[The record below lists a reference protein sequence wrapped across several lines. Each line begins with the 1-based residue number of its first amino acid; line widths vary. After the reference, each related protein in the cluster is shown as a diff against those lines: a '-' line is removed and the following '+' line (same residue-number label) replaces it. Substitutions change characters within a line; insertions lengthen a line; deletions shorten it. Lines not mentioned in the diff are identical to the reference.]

1 MNKPKFYKVL
11 STLAASTL
19 LLSACGGA
27 DSGSK
32 KTSTSSNNKQVDT
45 QKFNAAVKNDKKE
58 LKDGSL
64 TYALVSNTPFAGVLS
79 RVVYDGAPDAE
90 VINFFDEGLLYTDKN
105 WEINNEGPATYTL
118 SEDKK
123 TITIKIKDN
132 VKWHDGNP
140 VTAEDLEFSY
150 LIIGNNKYTG
160 VRYDTQMQM
169 IEGMEEYH
177 TGKAD
182 KISGIKVV
190 DPKTISIT
198 YKTVNPSLKTG
209 IWTYPTSKK
218 YLGDV
223 PIEKLA
229 ESDKVRKNPIGFGP
243 FKVKKIVPGESVEF
257 ERFDDYWGGKP
268 KLKNLTLKVVNPAI
282 VNASLKKGDIDI
294 AKVTADQYPNVS
306 KLKNTQLIG
315 VTDLYYSYIG
325 FKFGHMDKDKK
336 EAVMNKDKF
345 KDLRLRQ
352 AMAYAVNREEL
363 GQKVYHGLRFPANS
377 PIPPSMPKFH
387 NNKAGAYDF
396 DVEKAKKLLDEAGY
410 KDKNGDGFREDPK
423 GEEFKINYLASSGSD
438 TSEPLAKFFIQ
449 SWKDIGLKVE
459 LVDGRLHE
467 FNSFYDMIKKD
478 DPKIDIFGGA
488 WNTGSDP
495 DLSGL
500 WAKDASFNY
509 GRWVNDENTKLLN
522 EGLSEKSGDEKYRK
536 EVYDKWQKLIHDEAP
551 MIPLH
556 YQFELTG
563 VNNRVKDYDVAPGA
577 KLTWKDV
584 AVTSD
589 KAETEK

>member
-1 MNKPKFYKVL
+1 MSKPKFYKVL
-11 STLAASTL
+11 STLAVSTL
-19 LLSACGGA
+19 LLSACGGG
-27 DSGSK
+27 DSSK
-32 KTSTSSNNKQVDT
+32 KTSST
-45 QKFNAAVKNDKKE
+45 QKAETDKFSTVVKNDKKE
-58 LKDGSL
+58 VQDGSL
-64 TYALVSNTPFAGVLS
+64 TYALVSNTPFEGILS
-79 RVVYDGAPDAE
+79 RVMYSGNPDSE
-90 VINFFDEGLLYTDKN
+90 VIDLFDESLLYTDKN
-105 WEINNEGPATYTL
+105 WEINNEGPATYTI
-118 SEDKK
+118 SDDKK

-140 VTAEDLEFSY
+140 VTAEDLEYSY
-150 LIIGNNKYTG
+150 LIMGNSKYTG

-169 IEGMEEYH
+169 IEGMEDYH
-177 TGKAD
+177 AGKTE
-182 KISGIKVV
+182 KISGIKVI

-198 YKTVNPSLKTG
+198 YKEVNASLKTG
-209 IWTYPTSKK
+209 IWTAPTPKK

-243 FKVKKIVPGESVEF
+243 FKVKKVVPGESVEF

-268 KLKNLTLKVVNPAI
+268 KLKNLTLKVVNPSI

-294 AKVTADQYPNVS
+294 AKVNADQYPNVS

-315 VTDLYYSYIG
+315 RTDLYYSYIG
-325 FKFGHMDKDKK
+325 FKLGHMDKEKK
-336 EAVMNKDKF
+336 EAVMDNDKF
-345 KDLRLRQ
+345 KDVRLRQ
-352 AMAYAVNREEL
+352 AMAYAIDRKEL
-363 GQKVYHGLRFPANS
+363 GDKIYHGLRFPANS

-387 NNKAGAYDF
+387 NNNVGSYDK
-396 DVEKAKKLLDEAGY
+396 DVDKAKKLLDEAGY
-410 KDKNGDGFREDPK
+410 KDTNGDGIREDPK
-423 GEEFKINYLASSGSD
+423 GQEFKINYLAMSGSE

-449 SWKDIGLKVE
+449 SWKDVGLKVE
-459 LVDGRLHE
+459 LLDGRLHE

-488 WNTGSDP
+488 FGTGSDP

-509 GRWVNDENTKLLN
+509 TRWVNDKNTELLKD
-522 EGLSEKSGDEKYRK
+522 GISEKAIDDKYRK
-536 EVYDKWQKLIHDEAP
+536 DVYDKWQKLMHDEVP

-563 VNNRVKDYDVAPGA
+563 VNNRVKNYDIAPGT

-584 AVTSD
+584 AVTS
-589 KAETEK
+589 EKPEVEK

>member
-1 MNKPKFYKVL
+1 MSKPKFYKVL
-11 STLAASTL
+11 STLAISTL
-19 LLSACGGA
+19 LLSACGGG
-27 DSGSK
+27 DSSK
-32 KTSTSSNNKQVDT
+32 KTSST
-45 QKFNAAVKNDKKE
+45 QKVETDKFSTVVKNDKKE
-58 LKDGSL
+58 IQDGSL
-64 TYALVSNTPFAGVLS
+64 TYALVSNTPFEGILS
-79 RVVYDGAPDAE
+79 RVMYQNNPDFK
-90 VINFFDEGLLYTDKN
+90 VIELFDEDLLYVDKN
-105 WEINNEGPATYTL
+105 FEINNEGPATYTI
-118 SEDKK
+118 SDDKK

-140 VTAEDLEFSY
+140 VTAEDLEYSY
-150 LIIGNNKYTG
+150 LVIGNSKYTG
-160 VRYDTQMQM
+160 VRYDTQMQL
-169 IEGMEEYH
+169 IEGMEDYH
-177 TGKAD
+177 AGKTD
-182 KISGIKVV
+182 KISGVKVI

-198 YKTVNPSLKTG
+198 FKEVNPSLKTG
-209 IWTYPTSKK
+209 LWTAPTPKK

-243 FKVKKIVPGESVEF
+243 FKVKKVVPGESVEY

-268 KLKNLTLKVVNPAI
+268 KLKNLTLKVVKPSI

-294 AKVTADQYPNVS
+294 AIVNADQYPNVS

-315 VTDLYYSYIG
+315 KTDLYYSYIG
-325 FKFGHMDKDKK
+325 FKLGHMDKEKK
-336 EAVMNKDKF
+336 EAVMDNDKF
-345 KDLRLRQ
+345 KDVRLRQ
-352 AMAYAVNREEL
+352 AMAYALDRKEL
-363 GQKVYHGLRFPANS
+363 GDKIYHGLRYPANS

-387 NNKAGAYDF
+387 NNNVGAYDK

-410 KDKNGDGFREDPK
+410 KDTNGDGIREDPK
-423 GEEFKINYLASSGSD
+423 GQEFKINYLAMSGSE
-438 TSEPLAKFFIQ
+438 TSEPQAKLFIQ

-459 LVDGRLHE
+459 LLDGRLHE

-478 DPKIDIFGGA
+478 DPKVDIFSAAFG
-488 WNTGSDP
+488 TGSDP

-509 GRWVNDENTKLLN
+509 TRWVNDKNTELLN
-522 EGLSEKSGDEKYRK
+522 EGISEKAIDDKYRK
-536 EVYDKWQKLIHDEAP
+536 DVYDKWQKLMHDEVP

-563 VNNRVKDYDVAPGA
+563 VNNRVKNYDIAPGS

-584 AVTSD
+584 TVTS
-589 KAETEK
+589 EKPEVEK

>member
-1 MNKPKFYKVL
+1 MSKPKFYKVL
-11 STLAASTL
+11 STLAISTL
-19 LLSACGGA
+19 LLSACGGG
-27 DSGSK
+27 DSSK
-32 KTSTSSNNKQVDT
+32 KTSST
-45 QKFNAAVKNDKKE
+45 QKVETDKFSTVVKNDKKE
-58 LKDGSL
+58 IQDGSL
-64 TYALVSNTPFAGVLS
+64 TYALVSNTPFEGILS
-79 RVVYDGAPDAE
+79 RVMYQNNPDFK
-90 VINFFDEGLLYTDKN
+90 VIELFDEDLLYVDKN
-105 WEINNEGPATYTL
+105 FEINNEGPATYTI
-118 SEDKK
+118 SDDKK

-140 VTAEDLEFSY
+140 VTAEDLEYSY
-150 LIIGNNKYTG
+150 LVIGNSKYTG
-160 VRYDTQMQM
+160 VRYDTQMQL
-169 IEGMEEYH
+169 IEGMEDYH
-177 TGKAD
+177 AGKTD
-182 KISGIKVV
+182 KISGVKVI

-198 YKTVNPSLKTG
+198 FKEVNPSLKTG
-209 IWTYPTSKK
+209 LWTAPTPKK

-243 FKVKKIVPGESVEF
+243 FKVKKVVPGESVEY

-268 KLKNLTLKVVNPAI
+268 KLKNLTLKVVNPSI

-294 AKVTADQYPNVS
+294 AIVNADQYPNVS

-315 VTDLYYSYIG
+315 KTDLYYSYIG
-325 FKFGHMDKDKK
+325 FKLGHMDKEKK
-336 EAVMNKDKF
+336 EAVMDNDKF
-345 KDLRLRQ
+345 KDVRLRQ
-352 AMAYAVNREEL
+352 AMAYALDRKEL
-363 GQKVYHGLRFPANS
+363 GDKIYHGLRYPANS

-387 NNKAGAYDF
+387 NNNVGAYDK

-410 KDKNGDGFREDPK
+410 KDTNGDGIREDPK
-423 GEEFKINYLASSGSD
+423 GQEFKINYLAMSGSE
-438 TSEPLAKFFIQ
+438 TSEPQAKLFIQ

-459 LVDGRLHE
+459 LLDGRLHE

-478 DPKIDIFGGA
+478 DPKVDIFSAAFG
-488 WNTGSDP
+488 TGSDP

-509 GRWVNDENTKLLN
+509 TRWVNDKNTELLN
-522 EGLSEKSGDEKYRK
+522 EGISEKAIDDKYRK
-536 EVYDKWQKLIHDEAP
+536 DVYDKWQKLMHDEVP

-563 VNNRVKDYDVAPGA
+563 VNNRVKNYDVAPGS

-584 AVTSD
+584 TVTS
-589 KAETEK
+589 EKPEVEK

>member
-1 MNKPKFYKVL
+1 MSKPKFYKVL
-11 STLAASTL
+11 STLAISTL
-19 LLSACGGA
+19 LLSACGGG
-27 DSGSK
+27 DSSK
-32 KTSTSSNNKQVDT
+32 KTSST
-45 QKFNAAVKNDKKE
+45 QKVETDKFSTVVKNDKKE
-58 LKDGSL
+58 IQDGSL
-64 TYALVSNTPFAGVLS
+64 TYALVSNTPFEGILS
-79 RVVYDGAPDAE
+79 RVMYQNNPDFK
-90 VINFFDEGLLYTDKN
+90 VIELFDEDLLYVDKN
-105 WEINNEGPATYTL
+105 FEINNEGPATYTI
-118 SEDKK
+118 SDDKK

-140 VTAEDLEFSY
+140 VTAEDLEYSY
-150 LIIGNNKYTG
+150 LVIGNSKYTG
-160 VRYDTQMQM
+160 VRYDTQMQL
-169 IEGMEEYH
+169 IEGMEDYH
-177 TGKAD
+177 AGKTD
-182 KISGIKVV
+182 KISGVKVI

-198 YKTVNPSLKTG
+198 FKEVNPSLKTG
-209 IWTYPTSKK
+209 LWTAPTPKK

-243 FKVKKIVPGESVEF
+243 FKVKKVVPGESVEY

-268 KLKNLTLKVVNPAI
+268 KLKNLTLKVVNPSI

-294 AKVTADQYPNVS
+294 AIVNADQYPNVS

-315 VTDLYYSYIG
+315 KTDLYYSYIG
-325 FKFGHMDKDKK
+325 FKLGHMDKEKK
-336 EAVMNKDKF
+336 EAVMDNDKF
-345 KDLRLRQ
+345 KDVRLRQ
-352 AMAYAVNREEL
+352 AMAYALDRKEL
-363 GQKVYHGLRFPANS
+363 GDKIYHGLRYPANS

-387 NNKAGAYDF
+387 NNNVGAYDK

-410 KDKNGDGFREDPK
+410 KDTNGDGIREDPK
-423 GEEFKINYLASSGSD
+423 GQEFKINYLAMSGSE
-438 TSEPLAKFFIQ
+438 TSEPQAKLFIQ

-459 LVDGRLHE
+459 LLDGRLHE

-478 DPKIDIFGGA
+478 DPKVDIFSAAFG
-488 WNTGSDP
+488 TGSDP

-509 GRWVNDENTKLLN
+509 TRWVNDKNTELLN
-522 EGLSEKSGDEKYRK
+522 EGISEKAIDDKYRK
-536 EVYDKWQKLIHDEAP
+536 DVYDKWQKLMHDEVP

-563 VNNRVKDYDVAPGA
+563 VNNRVKNYDVAPGS

-584 AVTSD
+584 AVTS
-589 KAETEK
+589 EKPEVEK

>member
-1 MNKPKFYKVL
+1 MSKPKFYKVL
-11 STLAASTL
+11 STLAISTL
-19 LLSACGGA
+19 LLSACGGG
-27 DSGSK
+27 DSSK
-32 KTSTSSNNKQVDT
+32 KTSST
-45 QKFNAAVKNDKKE
+45 QKAETDKFSTVVKNDKKE
-58 LKDGSL
+58 VQDGSL
-64 TYALVSNTPFAGVLS
+64 TYALVSKTPFEGILS
-79 RVVYDGAPDAE
+79 RVMYSGNPDYE
-90 VINFFDEGLLYTDKN
+90 VIKLFDEDLLYTDKN
-105 WEINNEGPATYTL
+105 WEINNEGPATYTI
-118 SEDKK
+118 SDDKK

-140 VTAEDLEFSY
+140 VTAEDLEYSY
-150 LIIGNNKYTG
+150 LIIGNSKYTG

-169 IEGMEEYH
+169 IEGMEDYH
-177 TGKAD
+177 AGKTD
-182 KISGIKVV
+182 KISGVKVL

-198 YKTVNPSLKTG
+198 FKEVNASMKTG
-209 IWTYPTSKK
+209 LWTSPTPKK

-243 FKVKKIVPGESVEF
+243 FKVKKVVPGESVEF

-268 KLKNLTLKVVNPAI
+268 KLKNLTLKVVNPSI

-294 AKVTADQYPNVS
+294 AKVDADQYPNVS

-325 FKFGHMDKDKK
+325 FKFGHMDKEKK
-336 EAVMNKDKF
+336 EAVMDNDKF
-345 KDLRLRQ
+345 KDVRLRQ
-352 AMAYAVNREEL
+352 AMAYALDRKEL
-363 GQKVYHGLRFPANS
+363 GDKVFHGLRFPANS

-387 NNKAGAYDF
+387 NNNVGAYDK

-410 KDKNGDGFREDPK
+410 KDTNGDGIREDPK
-423 GEEFKINYLASSGSD
+423 GQEFKINFLAMNSTE

-459 LVDGRLHE
+459 LLDGRLHE

-478 DPKIDIFGGA
+478 DPKVDIFSAAFG
-488 WNTGSDP
+488 TGSDP

-509 GRWVNDENTKLLN
+509 TRWVNDKNTELLN
-522 EGLSEKSGDEKYRK
+522 EGISEKSIDDKYRK
-536 EVYDKWQKLIHDEAP
+536 DVYDKWQKLMHDEVP

-563 VNNRVKDYDVAPGA
+563 VNNRVKNYDIAPGA

-584 AVTSD
+584 TVTS
-589 KAETEK
+589 EKPELEK